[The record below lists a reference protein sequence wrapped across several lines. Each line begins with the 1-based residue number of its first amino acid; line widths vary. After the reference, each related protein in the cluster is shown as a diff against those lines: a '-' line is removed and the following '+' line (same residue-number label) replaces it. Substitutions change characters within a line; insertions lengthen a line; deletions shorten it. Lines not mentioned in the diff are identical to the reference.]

1 MSLDD
6 NLRAAKKAAM
16 KVRKSVPNSSNT
28 AWTSSPVISTGGV
41 APKTSG
47 LMPAIWGLFFADT
60 VPSSSGVV
68 NEITIES
75 LNATVRSSGKAKLP
89 SDSQEW
95 LQSFREI
102 RSKCTSFKAGNCG
115 ELAAIACLELRDAQV
130 ATPVEYVQIWDGV
143 TQNPALPHLVA
154 VIGRRPNLLS
164 ADNQPIGL
172 PDTWHADAVIC
183 DPWDRVFYAAH
194 QYTDYWG
201 GCAASRSAPTSSPVV
216 CFIRCR
222 LFIAAEVARCAR
234 PARC

>member
-60 VPSSSGVV
+60 VPSSSGAA
-68 NEITIES
+68 TKSLSSS
-75 LNATVRSSGKAKLP
+75 LNATVRSSGKAKLQ
-89 SDSQEW
+89 SDS
-95 LQSFREI
+95 
-102 RSKCTSFKAGNCG
+102 RSGWRASGRSGRNAPVSRLAIVAS
-115 ELAAIACLELRDAQV
+115 LAAIACLELRDAQV

-154 VIGRRPNLLS
+154 VIGRRPIFC
-164 ADNQPIGL
+164 QPTTSRWASRHLACRRRDLRPVGIEFSTLHTSTPTTG
-172 PDTWHADAVIC
+172 
-183 DPWDRVFYAAH
+183 
-194 QYTDYWG
+194 G